1 MPEHELQSVKLE
13 VGLLK
18 NEVEV
23 RGKQIETLLQKLDL
37 TTDKLQQLTVQIIK
51 LNTRQ
56 EDYLRNSS
64 NMTDEFKILHT
75 RIGDLHDKQL
85 AANKEIEDR
94 LDRLD
99 QYKSKLMGMII
110 VVGGVV
116 GTIIIPINLDLYWS
130 KRSSRSSI
138 SLFAANCLP
147 GRSPIHV

>member
-1 MPEHELQSVKLE
+1 MPVEELQSVKLE

-18 NEVEV
+18 NEVET
-23 RGKQIETLLQKLDL
+23 RGRQIDTLLAKLDL
-37 TTDKLQQLTVQIIK
+37 TTDKLQELTVQIIK

-56 EDYLRNSS
+56 EEYLRYSS
-64 NMTDEFKILHT
+64 DMSDEFKILHT

-85 AANKEIEDR
+85 EMYKEIESR

-116 GTIIIPINLDLYWS
+116 GTIVATAI
-130 KRSSRSSI
+130 SI
-138 SLFAANCLP
+138 FLKE
-147 GRSPIHV
+147 

>member
-1 MPEHELQSVKLE
+1 MSEGELQSVKLE

-23 RGKQIETLLQKLDL
+23 RGRQIDNLLSKLDL
-37 TTDKLQQLTVQIIK
+37 TADKLQELTVQIIK

-56 EDYLRNSS
+56 EEYLRYST
-64 NMTDEFKILHT
+64 NMSGEFKILHT

-85 AANKEIEDR
+85 AMYKEVEVR

-116 GTIIIPINLDLYWS
+116 GTIVATA
-130 KRSSRSSI
+130 I
-138 SLFAANCLP
+138 SVFLKE
-147 GRSPIHV
+147 

>member
-1 MPEHELQSVKLE
+1 MAEEELQSVKLE

-56 EDYLRNSS
+56 EDYLRHTSS
-64 NMTDEFKILHT
+64 MSEEFKILHT

-85 AANKEIEDR
+85 AANKEIEQR

-110 VVGGVV
+110 VGGGVV
-116 GTIIIPINLDLYWS
+116 GTIVATA
-130 KRSSRSSI
+130 I
-138 SLFAANCLP
+138 SMFLKD
-147 GRSPIHV
+147 

>member
-1 MPEHELQSVKLE
+1 MAEEELQSVKLE

-23 RGKQIETLLQKLDL
+23 RGRQIETLLQKLDL
-37 TTDKLQQLTVQIIK
+37 TADKLQELTVQIIK

-56 EDYLRNSS
+56 EDYLRHSTTMN
-64 NMTDEFKILHT
+64 DEFKILHT
-75 RIGDLHDKQL
+75 RIGDLYDKQL
-85 AANKEIEDR
+85 AANKEIEQR

-116 GTIIIPINLDLYWS
+116 GTIVATAVAHFKD
-130 KRSSRSSI
+130 
-138 SLFAANCLP
+138 
-147 GRSPIHV
+147 

>member
-1 MPEHELQSVKLE
+1 MPEEELQSVKLE

-23 RGKQIETLLQKLDL
+23 RGRQIETLLSKLDL
-37 TTDKLQQLTVQIIK
+37 TADKLQELTVQIIK

-56 EDYLRNSS
+56 EDYLRHTS

-85 AANKEIEDR
+85 ASQKEIEIR

-116 GTIIIPINLDLYWS
+116 GTIVATAI
-130 KRSSRSSI
+130 SI
-138 SLFAANCLP
+138 FLND
-147 GRSPIHV
+147 

>member
-1 MPEHELQSVKLE
+1 MAEEELQSVKLE

-23 RGKQIETLLQKLDL
+23 RGKQVETLLQKLDL

-56 EDYLRNSS
+56 EDYLRHSS

-75 RIGDLHDKQL
+75 RIGDLHDKNL
-85 AANKEIEDR
+85 VMYKEIEGR

-116 GTIIIPINLDLYWS
+116 GTIVATAVAHFKD
-130 KRSSRSSI
+130 
-138 SLFAANCLP
+138 
-147 GRSPIHV
+147 

>member
-1 MPEHELQSVKLE
+1 MSEEELQTVKLE

-23 RGKQIETLLQKLDL
+23 RGRQIDTLLSKLDL
-37 TTDKLQQLTVQIIK
+37 TADKLQELTVQIIK

-56 EDYLRNSS
+56 EDYLRHTS

-85 AANKEIEDR
+85 ASQKEIEIR

-116 GTIIIPINLDLYWS
+116 GTIVATAI
-130 KRSSRSSI
+130 SI
-138 SLFAANCLP
+138 FLKD
-147 GRSPIHV
+147 

>member
-1 MPEHELQSVKLE
+1 MAEEELQTVKLE

-18 NEVEV
+18 NEVEI
-23 RGKQIETLLQKLDL
+23 RGKQVEVLLQKLDL

-56 EDYLRNSS
+56 EDYLRHSS
-64 NMTDEFKILHT
+64 TMTDEFKILHT

-85 AANKEIEDR
+85 AANKEIEERIDH
-94 LDRLD
+94 LD

-116 GTIIIPINLDLYWS
+116 GTIVATVVSHFVKD
-130 KRSSRSSI
+130 
-138 SLFAANCLP
+138 
-147 GRSPIHV
+147 

>member
-1 MPEHELQSVKLE
+1 MPEEELQSVKLE

-23 RGKQIETLLQKLDL
+23 RGRQIETLLSKLDL
-37 TTDKLQQLTVQIIK
+37 TADKLQELTVQIIK

-56 EDYLRNSS
+56 EDYLRHSS
-64 NMTDEFKILHT
+64 SMRDEFKILHT

-85 AANKEIEDR
+85 AAQKEIEQR

-116 GTIIIPINLDLYWS
+116 GTIVATVVSHFVKD
-130 KRSSRSSI
+130 
-138 SLFAANCLP
+138 
-147 GRSPIHV
+147 

>member
-1 MPEHELQSVKLE
+1 MPEEELQSVKLE

-23 RGKQIETLLQKLDL
+23 RGRQIDALLSKLDL
-37 TTDKLQQLTVQIIK
+37 TTDKLQELTVEIK
-51 LNTRQ
+51 TLNARQ
-56 EDYLRNSS
+56 EDYLRHSS
-64 NMTDEFKILHT
+64 SMSEEFKILHT

-85 AANKEIEDR
+85 ASQKEIEIR

-116 GTIIIPINLDLYWS
+116 GTIVATA
-130 KRSSRSSI
+130 I
-138 SLFAANCLP
+138 SMFLKE
-147 GRSPIHV
+147 

>member
-1 MPEHELQSVKLE
+1 MPEEELQSVKLE

-23 RGKQIETLLQKLDL
+23 RGRQIETLLSKLDL
-37 TTDKLQQLTVQIIK
+37 TADKLQELTVQIIK

-56 EDYLRNSS
+56 EDYLRHTS

-75 RIGDLHDKQL
+75 RIGDLHDKNL
-85 AANKEIEDR
+85 VMYKEIEGR

-116 GTIIIPINLDLYWS
+116 GTIVATAI
-130 KRSSRSSI
+130 SI
-138 SLFAANCLP
+138 FLKD
-147 GRSPIHV
+147 

>member
-23 RGKQIETLLQKLDL
+23 RGRQIETLLQKLDL
-37 TTDKLQQLTVQIIK
+37 TTDKLQQLTVQITK

-56 EDYLRNSS
+56 EEYLRDSS
-64 NMTDEFKILHT
+64 NMNDEFKLLHT

-85 AANKEIEDR
+85 AAQKEIEQR

-110 VVGGVV
+110 VVGGFV
-116 GTIIIPINLDLYWS
+116 GALV
-130 KRSSRSSI
+130 
-138 SLFAANCLP
+138 AATTGIFLKD
-147 GRSPIHV
+147 

>member
-1 MPEHELQSVKLE
+1 MPEEELQSVKLE

-23 RGKQIETLLQKLDL
+23 RGRQIETLLSKLDL
-37 TTDKLQQLTVQIIK
+37 TADKLQELTVQIIK

-56 EDYLRNSS
+56 EDYLRHSS
-64 NMTDEFKILHT
+64 SMRDEFKILHT

-85 AANKEIEDR
+85 ASQKEIEIR

-99 QYKSKLMGMII
+99 QYKSKLIGMII

-116 GTIIIPINLDLYWS
+116 GTIVATAI
-130 KRSSRSSI
+130 SI
-138 SLFAANCLP
+138 FLKD
-147 GRSPIHV
+147 

>member
-37 TTDKLQQLTVQIIK
+37 TTDKLQQLTVQIIQ

-56 EDYLRNSS
+56 EDYLRHSS
-64 NMTDEFKILHT
+64 SMRDEFKILHT

-85 AANKEIEDR
+85 AAQKDIEQR

-116 GTIIIPINLDLYWS
+116 GTIVATA
-130 KRSSRSSI
+130 I
-138 SLFAANCLP
+138 SVFLKD
-147 GRSPIHV
+147 

>member
-1 MPEHELQSVKLE
+1 MAEEELQSVKLE

-23 RGKQIETLLQKLDL
+23 RGRQIETLLQKLDL
-37 TTDKLQQLTVQIIK
+37 TADKLQQLTVQIIK

-56 EDYLRNSS
+56 EDYLRHSS
-64 NMTDEFKILHT
+64 NMNDEFKLLHT

-85 AANKEIEDR
+85 AANKEIEQR

-116 GTIIIPINLDLYWS
+116 GTIVATAVAHFKD
-130 KRSSRSSI
+130 
-138 SLFAANCLP
+138 
-147 GRSPIHV
+147 

>member
-1 MPEHELQSVKLE
+1 MAAEELQSVKLE

-23 RGKQIETLLQKLDL
+23 RGKQVETLLQKLDL

-56 EDYLRNSS
+56 EDYLRHSS
-64 NMTDEFKILHT
+64 SMNDEFKLLHT

-85 AANKEIEDR
+85 AANKEIEQR

-116 GTIIIPINLDLYWS
+116 GTIVATAVAHFKD
-130 KRSSRSSI
+130 
-138 SLFAANCLP
+138 
-147 GRSPIHV
+147 

>member
-1 MPEHELQSVKLE
+1 MSEEELQSVKLE

-23 RGKQIETLLQKLDL
+23 RGRQIDTLLSKLDL
-37 TTDKLQQLTVQIIK
+37 TADKLQELTVQIIK

-56 EDYLRNSS
+56 EDYLRHTS

-85 AANKEIEDR
+85 ASQKEIEIR

-116 GTIIIPINLDLYWS
+116 GTIVATAI
-130 KRSSRSSI
+130 SI
-138 SLFAANCLP
+138 FLKD
-147 GRSPIHV
+147 

>member
-1 MPEHELQSVKLE
+1 MPEQELQSVKLE

-23 RGKQIETLLQKLDL
+23 RGKQVEALLKKLDL
-37 TTDKLQQLTVQIIK
+37 TTDKLQQLTVHIIK

-56 EDYLRNSS
+56 EDYLRHTSS
-64 NMTDEFKILHT
+64 MTDEFKILHT

-85 AANKEIEDR
+85 AANKEIEQR

-110 VVGGVV
+110 VVGGGV
-116 GTIIIPINLDLYWS
+116 GTIVATA
-130 KRSSRSSI
+130 I
-138 SLFAANCLP
+138 SVFLKD
-147 GRSPIHV
+147 

>member
-1 MPEHELQSVKLE
+1 MAEEELQSVKLE

-37 TTDKLQQLTVQIIK
+37 TADKLQQLTVQIIK

-56 EDYLRNSS
+56 DDYLRHSS

-75 RIGDLHDKQL
+75 RIGDLHDKNL
-85 AANKEIEDR
+85 VMYKEIEGR

-116 GTIIIPINLDLYWS
+116 GTIVATAVAHFKD
-130 KRSSRSSI
+130 
-138 SLFAANCLP
+138 
-147 GRSPIHV
+147 

>member
-23 RGKQIETLLQKLDL
+23 RGKQVETLLQKLDL

-56 EDYLRNSS
+56 EDYLRHTSS
-64 NMTDEFKILHT
+64 MSEEFKILHT

-85 AANKEIEDR
+85 AANKEIEQR

-116 GTIIIPINLDLYWS
+116 GTIVATVVSHFVKD
-130 KRSSRSSI
+130 
-138 SLFAANCLP
+138 
-147 GRSPIHV
+147 

>member
-1 MPEHELQSVKLE
+1 MPEEELQSVKLE

-23 RGKQIETLLQKLDL
+23 RGRQIETLLSKLDL
-37 TTDKLQQLTVQIIK
+37 TADKLQELTVQIIK

-56 EDYLRNSS
+56 EDYLRHSS
-64 NMTDEFKILHT
+64 SMRDEFKILHT

-85 AANKEIEDR
+85 ASQKEIEIR

-110 VVGGVV
+110 VVGGAVAV
-116 GTIIIPINLDLYWS
+116 GVT
-130 KRSSRSSI
+130 SI
-138 SLFAANCLP
+138 MGLLNIFKD
-147 GRSPIHV
+147 

>member
-1 MPEHELQSVKLE
+1 MPEEELQSVKLE

-23 RGKQIETLLQKLDL
+23 RGRQIETLLQKLDL
-37 TTDKLQQLTVQIIK
+37 TADKLQELTVQIIK

-56 EDYLRNSS
+56 EDYLRHSS
-64 NMTDEFKILHT
+64 SMRDEFKILHT

-85 AANKEIEDR
+85 AANREIEQR

-116 GTIIIPINLDLYWS
+116 GTIVAT
-130 KRSSRSSI
+130 SI
-138 SLFAANCLP
+138 SIFFKD
-147 GRSPIHV
+147 